1 MNKFKRKRAIII
13 DVDGTMYDNF
23 KKDDRKIIRDIFLN
37 SIIIN
42 KIDDILWSINS
53 MDFLSNSMGIL
64 KLRFVMYSVLG
75 RKKYSQ
81 VYYNYE
87 EEYKKHLKKAI
98 NCLDKEKL
106 GKIMNKYNVIIITN
120 NPFSVS
126 VLKKYF
132 KNVVYSPN
140 AVSRK
145 KAIKDFDNLL
155 NIRYVVGNNFTDDI
169 YSARCINAESVYIG
183 SSCLGKVYNADYN
196 ANSFDEAMTIILE
209 ND

>member
-1 MNKFKRKRAIII
+1 MSKLKNKRAIII

-37 SIIIN
+37 SKVIN

-75 RKKYSQ
+75 RKKYTE
-81 VYYNYE
+81 VYHSYEKAYKMALNY
-87 EEYKKHLKKAI
+87 AI
-98 NCLDKEKL
+98 YDIDRQKMKTL
-106 GKIMNKYNVIIITN
+106 MTKYHVIIITN

-132 KNVVYSPN
+132 KNVVFSPN
-140 AVSRK
+140 ALSRK
-145 KAIKDFDNLL
+145 KAIKDFDDLFNVK
-155 NIRYVVGNNFTDDI
+155 YVVGNNFTDDI
-169 YSARCINAESVYIG
+169 YSARSINAESIYR
-183 SSCLGKVYNADYN
+183 K
-196 ANSFDEAMTIILE
+196 
-209 ND
+209 